1 MLPNPTFMYGP
12 KDGAPVP
19 EMLWALDNIELQEK
33 TKNGRFIHH
42 YLLNY
47 DTKNYEYKGVTLE
60 GDEDE

>member
-1 MLPNPTFMYGP
+1 MYGP